1 MNDHKENTMTDP
13 INPDYYKTAPENTSI
28 HGECIDYATDLGFV
42 LGSAF
47 KYVWR
52 AGRKGDIEQDLNKA
66 VKLLDHAIRN
76 GSFRGQAHLRMDL
89 ATPQTPRRRIM
100 LLIAAANSAYDSV
113 TKAAKQVAEIAE
125 ANVAAA
131 TSATVKAVSASTPV
145 KSSKK
150 VA

>member
-42 LGSAF
+42 LGNAF

-52 AGRKGDIEQDLNKA
+52 AGRKGDIRQDLNKA
-66 VKLLDHAIRN
+66 VKLLDHAIHN

-100 LLIAAANSAYDSV
+100 LLIAAANSASARN
-113 TKAAKQVAEIAE
+113 AAQLIR
-125 ANVAAA
+125 AALDNPA
-131 TSATVKAVSASTPV
+131 LLDTIDQPTNLR
-145 KSSKK
+145 
-150 VA
+150 

>member
-1 MNDHKENTMTDP
+1 MTDP
-13 INPDYYKTAPENTSI
+13 INPDYYKTAPENSAI

-52 AGRKGDIEQDLNKA
+52 AGRKGDIRQDLNKA
-66 VKLLDHAIRN
+66 VKLLDHAVHN

-100 LLIAAANSAYDSV
+100 LLIAAANTASARN
-113 TKAAKQVAEIAE
+113 AAQLIR
-125 ANVAAA
+125 AALNNPA
-131 TSATVKAVSASTPV
+131 LLDTIDQPTNLR
-145 KSSKK
+145 
-150 VA
+150 

>member
-1 MNDHKENTMTDP
+1 MTDP

-100 LLIAAANSAYDSV
+100 LLIAAANSASARN
-113 TKAAKQVAEIAE
+113 AAQLIR
-125 ANVAAA
+125 AALDNPA
-131 TSATVKAVSASTPV
+131 LLDTIDQPTNLR
-145 KSSKK
+145 
-150 VA
+150 

>member
-1 MNDHKENTMTDP
+1 MNDHKESTMTDP

-52 AGRKGDIEQDLNKA
+52 AGRKGDIRQDLNKA
-66 VKLLDHAIRN
+66 VKRLDHAIHN

-100 LLIAAANSAYDSV
+100 LLIAAANSASARN
-113 TKAAKQVAEIAE
+113 AAQLIR
-125 ANVAAA
+125 AALDNPA
-131 TSATVKAVSASTPV
+131 LLDTIDQPTNLR
-145 KSSKK
+145 
-150 VA
+150 

>member
-28 HGECIDYATDLGFV
+28 QGECIDYATDLGFV

-66 VKLLDHAIRN
+66 VKLLDHAIHN

-100 LLIAAANSAYDSV
+100 LLIAAANSASARN
-113 TKAAKQVAEIAE
+113 AAQLIR
-125 ANVAAA
+125 AALDNPA
-131 TSATVKAVSASTPV
+131 LLDTIDQPTNLR
-145 KSSKK
+145 
-150 VA
+150 

>member
-1 MNDHKENTMTDP
+1 MTDP

-100 LLIAAANSAYDSV
+100 LLIAAANTASARN
-113 TKAAKQVAEIAE
+113 AAQLIR
-125 ANVAAA
+125 AALDNPA
-131 TSATVKAVSASTPV
+131 LLETIDKPTNLR
-145 KSSKK
+145 
-150 VA
+150 

>member
-1 MNDHKENTMTDP
+1 MTDP

-52 AGRKGDIEQDLNKA
+52 AGRKGDIRQDLNKA
-66 VKLLDHAIRN
+66 VKRLDHAIHN

-100 LLIAAANSAYDSV
+100 LLIAAANSASARN
-113 TKAAKQVAEIAE
+113 AAQLIR
-125 ANVAAA
+125 AALDNPA
-131 TSATVKAVSASTPV
+131 LLDTIDQPTNLR
-145 KSSKK
+145 
-150 VA
+150 

>member
-1 MNDHKENTMTDP
+1 MTDP
-13 INPDYYKTAPENTSI
+13 INPDYYKTAPENSAI

-52 AGRKGDIEQDLNKA
+52 AGRKGDIRQDLNKA
-66 VKLLDHAIRN
+66 VKLLDHAIHN

-100 LLIAAANSAYDSV
+100 LLIAAANSASARN
-113 TKAAKQVAEIAE
+113 AAQLIR
-125 ANVAAA
+125 AALDNPA
-131 TSATVKAVSASTPV
+131 LLDTIDQPTNLR
-145 KSSKK
+145 
-150 VA
+150 

>member
-1 MNDHKENTMTDP
+1 MTDP
-13 INPDYYKTAPENTSI
+13 INPDYYKTAPENSAI

-52 AGRKGDIEQDLNKA
+52 AGRKGDIRQDLNKA
-66 VKLLDHAIRN
+66 VKLLDHAVHN

-100 LLIAAANSAYDSV
+100 LLIAAANSASARN
-113 TKAAKQVAEIAE
+113 AAQLIR
-125 ANVAAA
+125 AALDNPA
-131 TSATVKAVSASTPV
+131 LLDTIDQPTNLR
-145 KSSKK
+145 
-150 VA
+150 

>member
-1 MNDHKENTMTDP
+1 MNDHKESTMTDP

-52 AGRKGDIEQDLNKA
+52 AGRKGDIRQDLNKA
-66 VKLLDHAIRN
+66 VKLLDHAVHN

-100 LLIAAANSAYDSV
+100 LLIAAANSASARN
-113 TKAAKQVAEIAE
+113 AAQLIR
-125 ANVAAA
+125 AALDNPA
-131 TSATVKAVSASTPV
+131 LLDTIDQPTNLR
-145 KSSKK
+145 
-150 VA
+150 

>member
-1 MNDHKENTMTDP
+1 MTDP
-13 INPDYYKTAPENTSI
+13 INPDYYKTAPENTNI

-66 VKLLDHAIRN
+66 VKLLDYAAHN

-100 LLIAAANSAYDSV
+100 LLIAAANTASARN
-113 TKAAKQVAEIAE
+113 AAQLIR
-125 ANVAAA
+125 AALDNPA
-131 TSATVKAVSASTPV
+131 LLETIDKPTNLR
-145 KSSKK
+145 
-150 VA
+150 

>member
-1 MNDHKENTMTDP
+1 MTDP

-52 AGRKGDIEQDLNKA
+52 AGRKGDIRQDLNKA
-66 VKLLDHAIRN
+66 VKLLDHAIHN

-100 LLIAAANSAYDSV
+100 LLIAAANSASARN
-113 TKAAKQVAEIAE
+113 AAQLIR
-125 ANVAAA
+125 AALDNPA
-131 TSATVKAVSASTPV
+131 LLDTIDQPTNLR
-145 KSSKK
+145 
-150 VA
+150 

>member
-1 MNDHKENTMTDP
+1 MTDP

-42 LGSAF
+42 LGNAF

-52 AGRKGDIEQDLNKA
+52 AGRKGDIRQDLNKA
-66 VKLLDHAIRN
+66 VKLLDHAIHN

-100 LLIAAANSAYDSV
+100 LLIAAANSASARN
-113 TKAAKQVAEIAE
+113 AAQLIR
-125 ANVAAA
+125 AALDNPA
-131 TSATVKAVSASTPV
+131 LLDTIDQPTNLRWTPTEGENR
-145 KSSKK
+145 
-150 VA
+150 

>member
-1 MNDHKENTMTDP
+1 MTDP

-52 AGRKGDIEQDLNKA
+52 AGRKGDMEQDLSKA
-66 VKLLDHAIRN
+66 VKLLDHAVHN

-100 LLIAAANSAYDSV
+100 LLIAAANSASARN
-113 TKAAKQVAEIAE
+113 AAQLIR
-125 ANVAAA
+125 AALNNPA
-131 TSATVKAVSASTPV
+131 LLDTIDQPTNLR
-145 KSSKK
+145 
-150 VA
+150 

>member
-1 MNDHKENTMTDP
+1 MTDP

-52 AGRKGDIEQDLNKA
+52 AGRKGDIRQDLNKA
-66 VKLLDHAIRN
+66 VKLLDHAVHN

-100 LLIAAANSAYDSV
+100 LLIAAANSASARN
-113 TKAAKQVAEIAE
+113 AAQLIR
-125 ANVAAA
+125 AALDNPA
-131 TSATVKAVSASTPV
+131 LLETIDKPTNLR
-145 KSSKK
+145 
-150 VA
+150 

>member
-1 MNDHKENTMTDP
+1 MNNHKESTMTDP

-52 AGRKGDIEQDLNKA
+52 AGRKGDIRQDLNKA
-66 VKLLDHAIRN
+66 VKLLDHAVHN

-100 LLIAAANSAYDSV
+100 LLIAAANSASARN
-113 TKAAKQVAEIAE
+113 AARLIR
-125 ANVAAA
+125 AALDNPA
-131 TSATVKAVSASTPV
+131 LLDTIDQPTNLR
-145 KSSKK
+145 
-150 VA
+150 

>member
-66 VKLLDHAIRN
+66 VKLLDHAIHN

-100 LLIAAANSAYDSV
+100 LLIAAANSASARN
-113 TKAAKQVAEIAE
+113 AAQLIR
-125 ANVAAA
+125 AALDNPA
-131 TSATVKAVSASTPV
+131 LLDTIDKPTRLR
-145 KSSKK
+145 
-150 VA
+150 

>member
-1 MNDHKENTMTDP
+1 MTDP

-52 AGRKGDIEQDLNKA
+52 AGRKGDIRQDLNKA
-66 VKLLDHAIRN
+66 VKLLDHAIHN

-100 LLIAAANSAYDSV
+100 LLIAAANSASARN
-113 TKAAKQVAEIAE
+113 AAQLIR
-125 ANVAAA
+125 AALNNPA
-131 TSATVKAVSASTPV
+131 LLDTIDQPTNLR
-145 KSSKK
+145 
-150 VA
+150 

>member
-1 MNDHKENTMTDP
+1 MTDP

-52 AGRKGDIEQDLNKA
+52 AGRKGDIEQDLSKA
-66 VKLLDHAIRN
+66 VKLLDHAIHN

-100 LLIAAANSAYDSV
+100 LLIAAANTASARN
-113 TKAAKQVAEIAE
+113 AAQLIR
-125 ANVAAA
+125 AALDNPA
-131 TSATVKAVSASTPV
+131 LLDTIDQPTNLR
-145 KSSKK
+145 
-150 VA
+150 

>member
-1 MNDHKENTMTDP
+1 MNNHKESTMTDP

-52 AGRKGDIEQDLNKA
+52 AGRKGDIRQDLNKA
-66 VKLLDHAIRN
+66 VKLLDHAIHN

-100 LLIAAANSAYDSV
+100 LLIAAANSASARN
-113 TKAAKQVAEIAE
+113 AAQLIR
-125 ANVAAA
+125 AALDNPA
-131 TSATVKAVSASTPV
+131 LLETIDKPTNLR
-145 KSSKK
+145 
-150 VA
+150 

>member
-1 MNDHKENTMTDP
+1 MTDP

-52 AGRKGDIEQDLNKA
+52 AGRKGDIRQDLNKA
-66 VKLLDHAIRN
+66 VKLLDHAVHN

-100 LLIAAANSAYDSV
+100 LLIAAANTASARN
-113 TKAAKQVAEIAE
+113 AAQLIR
-125 ANVAAA
+125 AALDNPA
-131 TSATVKAVSASTPV
+131 LLDTIDQPTNLRGAPHH
-145 KSSKK
+145 SKERTDD
-150 VA
+150 

>member
-1 MNDHKENTMTDP
+1 MTDP

-52 AGRKGDIEQDLNKA
+52 AGRKGDIRQDLNKA
-66 VKLLDHAIRN
+66 VKLLDHAIHN

-100 LLIAAANSAYDSV
+100 LLIAAANTASARN
-113 TKAAKQVAEIAE
+113 AAQLIR
-125 ANVAAA
+125 AALDNPA
-131 TSATVKAVSASTPV
+131 LLDTIDQPTNLR
-145 KSSKK
+145 
-150 VA
+150 

>member
-1 MNDHKENTMTDP
+1 MTDP

-52 AGRKGDIEQDLNKA
+52 AGRKGDIRQDLNKA

-100 LLIAAANSAYDSV
+100 LLIAAANSASARN
-113 TKAAKQVAEIAE
+113 AAQLIR
-125 ANVAAA
+125 AALDNPA
-131 TSATVKAVSASTPV
+131 LLDTIDQPTNLR
-145 KSSKK
+145 
-150 VA
+150 

>member
-1 MNDHKENTMTDP
+1 MNNHKESTMTDP

-52 AGRKGDIEQDLNKA
+52 AGRKGDIRQDLNKA
-66 VKLLDHAIRN
+66 VKLLDHAVHN

-100 LLIAAANSAYDSV
+100 LLIAAANSASARN
-113 TKAAKQVAEIAE
+113 AAQLIR
-125 ANVAAA
+125 AALDNPA
-131 TSATVKAVSASTPV
+131 LLDTIDQPTNLR
-145 KSSKK
+145 
-150 VA
+150 

>member
-1 MNDHKENTMTDP
+1 MTDP

-52 AGRKGDIEQDLNKA
+52 AGRKGDIRQDLNKA
-66 VKLLDHAIRN
+66 VKLLDHAIHN

-100 LLIAAANSAYDSV
+100 LLIAAANSASARNSAQLIR
-113 TKAAKQVAEIAE
+113 AALDNPALLDTIDQPT
-125 ANVAAA
+125 NLR
-131 TSATVKAVSASTPV
+131 
-145 KSSKK
+145 
-150 VA
+150 

>member
-66 VKLLDHAIRN
+66 VKLLDHAIHN

-100 LLIAAANSAYDSV
+100 LLIAAANSASARN
-113 TKAAKQVAEIAE
+113 AAQLIR
-125 ANVAAA
+125 AALNNPA
-131 TSATVKAVSASTPV
+131 LLDTIDQPTSLR
-145 KSSKK
+145 
-150 VA
+150 

>member
-1 MNDHKENTMTDP
+1 MTDP

-52 AGRKGDIEQDLNKA
+52 AGRKGDIRQDLNKA
-66 VKLLDHAIRN
+66 VKLLDHAIHN

-100 LLIAAANSAYDSV
+100 LLIAAANTASARN
-113 TKAAKQVAEIAE
+113 AAQLIR
-125 ANVAAA
+125 AALDNPA
-131 TSATVKAVSASTPV
+131 LLETIDQPTNLR
-145 KSSKK
+145 
-150 VA
+150 